1 MRRILIAFGAIGL
14 ATIFLLGP
22 GRSLLPGSLRL
33 QAPAGA
39 LVAPAPDPVAPT
51 HDGHEANSASATRP
65 AIVPP
70 PDGARVD
77 VSTQRAA
84 KAEQGYVVQTKVVS
98 RDGKPVND
106 AVVRLYELVDFF
118 GPREELVGSARTDG
132 QGNAVITYL
141 PASIGQ
147 HDIVVRFAG
156 QGSLVPS
163 VGTASF
169 EASVAAPPY
178 HTDQPALL
186 AFTRL
191 VPYAAGAIVLAVWGL
206 IAFALFGTVRGI
218 AVRADQTYPKE
229 DTA

>member
-1 MRRILIAFGAIGL
+1 MRRILIAFGAIGI
-14 ATIFLLGP
+14 ATIFLMGP

-39 LVAPAPDPVAPT
+39 LVVPAPDLAAPA
-51 HDGHEANSASATRP
+51 HEAHQANSAPAERP
-65 AIVPP
+65 AIVAP

-77 VSTQRAA
+77 VSTRAAA
-84 KAEQGYVVQTKVVS
+84 KAEQGYVVETKVVS
-98 RDGKPVND
+98 RDGRPVND

-132 QGNAVITYL
+132 QGNAAIPYL

-147 HDIVVRFAG
+147 HNIVVRFAG

-191 VPYAAGAIVLAVWGL
+191 VPFAAGAIVLAVWGL
-206 IAFALFGTVRGI
+206 IAFALFGTARGI
-218 AVRADQTYPKE
+218 AVSADQITAKE
-229 DTA
+229 NTA

>member
-14 ATIFLLGP
+14 ATVFLLGP

-39 LVAPAPDPVAPT
+39 LVAPAPDAVATT
-51 HDGHEANSASATRP
+51 HDGHAASSASATRP

-77 VSTQRAA
+77 VSTRRATP
-84 KAEQGYVVQTKVVS
+84 AEQGYVVETKVVS

-106 AVVRLYELVDFF
+106 AVVRFYEQVDFF
-118 GPREELVGSARTDG
+118 GPREELIGSARTDG
-132 QGNAVITYL
+132 QGAAAITYL
-141 PASIGQ
+141 PSSTGP

-156 QGSLVPS
+156 QESLVPS

-206 IAFALFGTVRGI
+206 IAFALFGTARGI
-218 AVRADQTYPKE
+218 AVSADQTYAKE

>member
-1 MRRILIAFGAIGL
+1 MRRILIAFGAIGI

-22 GRSLLPGSLRL
+22 GRSLLPGSARL
-33 QAPAGA
+33 QAPAGVF
-39 LVAPAPDPVAPT
+39 VAPAPDAATPT
-51 HDGHEANSASATRP
+51 HEAHEANSAPATRP

-77 VSTQRAA
+77 VSTRAAA
-84 KAEQGYVVQTKVVS
+84 KAEQGYVVETKVVS
-98 RDGKPVND
+98 PDGKPVND

-132 QGNAVITYL
+132 QGSAVIPYL

-147 HDIVVRFAG
+147 HDIVVRLAG

-206 IAFALFGTVRGI
+206 IAFALFGTARGI
-218 AVRADQTYPKE
+218 AVSADQITAKE
-229 DTA
+229 NSA